1 MSQWGI
7 WISSSGICV
16 NDDGINKHSGYR
28 WKISSFSLFQVGLW
42 LEWVEE
48 EEEKVF
54 GFKHFELLV
63 LWEQSRRNFLCIVV
77 VGKMDLNLR
86 EIGAGSKNGIS

>member
-1 MSQWGI
+1 MGTEREMSQWGI

-16 NDDGINKHSGYR
+16 NDGGINKHSGYR

-42 LEWVEE
+42 MEWVEE

-54 GFKHFELLV
+54 GFKHFEL
-63 LWEQSRRNFLCIVV
+63 
-77 VGKMDLNLR
+77 
-86 EIGAGSKNGIS
+86 